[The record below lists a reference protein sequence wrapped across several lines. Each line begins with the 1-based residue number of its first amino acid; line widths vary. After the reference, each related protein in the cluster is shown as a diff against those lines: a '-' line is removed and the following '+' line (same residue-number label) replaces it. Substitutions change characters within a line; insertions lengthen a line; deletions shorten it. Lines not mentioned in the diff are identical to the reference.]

1 VTRIIV
7 CIAIALVSVRPAL
20 ADDAPP
26 TAAQLEAAKKAF
38 AEGTALHDAGNIHD
52 AIEKFKESYRLTKN
66 PLLLYNIGFTMDEAS
81 QKDPSLKDLALF
93 YYRKFLSDAPQNAA
107 QRTTVADRVKAL
119 EKDKLEADLNAPPT
133 TPTTPPPTT
142 PTIAPTTPTTPT
154 EPPTRR
160 IQIKPPGTYDIADF
174 EHQVVDAAPPGKP
187 LDVTAFVPEDS
198 GWTVTLNYRGAGDA
212 SFTTKV
218 MKWHYKEL
226 VARIPASKMAG
237 STIQY
242 FIEVSDPRLVTATDP
257 TGKVTSSGK
266 SASANLITIDAS
278 AQPRFFPDVTDEPG
292 TTTSTGTTENPIGP
306 NPNPGGGTV
315 DVPTGNGLFDVGSKK
330 FTYAKWG
337 TTGGAAV
344 LFAGSLIFYIQAGQ
358 QADALVSDAKS
369 THPGC
374 AMLPCTF
381 DKYDRDL
388 QSAGK
393 LDQTLSQVT
402 FGVGLVATAAAGY
415 LWYRQLSH
423 KSHGEAAATSKPAEE
438 TSWIVVPS
446 ISDGYAGAA
455 AATRF

>member
-1 VTRIIV
+1 MTRIIV

-38 AEGTALHDAGNIHD
+38 AEGKALHDAGNLHD

-107 QRTTVADRVKAL
+107 QRATVADRVKAL

-133 TPTTPPPTT
+133 TPTTPPTT
-142 PTIAPTTPTTPT
+142 PTTPTTPSTTPT
-154 EPPTRR
+154 EPPARH
-160 IQIKPPGTYDIADF
+160 IQIKPAGTYDIADF
-174 EHQVVDAAPPGKP
+174 EHQVVDTAPPGKP

-198 GWTVTLNYRGAGDA
+198 GWVVTLNYRGAGDA
-212 SFTTKV
+212 SFTSKV

-226 VARIPASKMAG
+226 VARIPARKMSG

-242 FIEVSDPRLVTATDP
+242 YIEVKDQAGT
-257 TGKVTSSGK
+257 KVTSSGK
-266 SASANLITIDAS
+266 SASANLVTIDAS
-278 AQPRFFPDVTDEPG
+278 AQPRFFPDITDEPE
-292 TTTSTGTTENPIGP
+292 TTTTTGTTENPIGP
-306 NPNPGGGTV
+306 NQNPGGPS
-315 DVPTGNGLFDVGSKK
+315 DVPTGDGLFDVGSKK
-330 FTYAKWG
+330 FKYAKWG

-344 LFAGSLIFYIQAGQ
+344 LFAGSLIFYIQAGN
-358 QADALVSDAKS
+358 QAQALVDDAKS

-374 AMLPCTF
+374 ATLPCTF

-393 LDQTLSQVT
+393 LDQTLSQLT

-423 KSHGEAAATSKPAEE
+423 KPHGEAGTTSKPAEPE
-438 TSWIVVPS
+438 MSWIVVPS